1 MPRQRHV
8 RYLVRTNRQYPE
20 YGTPEGGKVF
30 ALGES
35 TEQSKDRKA
44 LIDLMK
50 KMLYGDAHIYKSD
63 NLKAIADTFR

>member
-1 MPRQRHV
+1 
-8 RYLVRTNRQYPE
+8 
-20 YGTPEGGKVF
+20 VF

-63 NLKAIADTFR
+63 NLKAIADTFRWILLVDGAPVKDKQGQD